1 MRKPMAG
8 FTLLELLVVMLIIGL
23 LAGMVGLVQSDSG
36 GQKARREAERLQNL
50 IGLLREDAVLNNLN
64 HGLRLEPDHYTVL
77 SLDRGGQWQAD
88 KRFKEHRL
96 PGELRLN
103 LQEPRGPNKGLGQ
116 GKEPQLWVLANDQIS
131 PFTLLLEYRQ
141 QPLLSLSS
149 DGVEEV
155 RLAPV
160 Q

>member
-8 FTLLELLVVMLIIGL
+8 FTLLELLVVMVIIGL
-23 LAGMVGLVQSDSG
+23 LASMVGQVQSDSG

-50 IGLLREDAVLNNLN
+50 IGLLREDAVLNNVN
-64 HGLRLEPDHYTVL
+64 HGLRLAPDHYTVL
-77 SLDRGGQWQAD
+77 SLDHGGQWQAD
-88 KRFKEHRL
+88 QRFKEHRL

-103 LQEPRGPNKGLGQ
+103 LQEPRPQ

-131 PFTLLLEYRQ
+131 PFNLLLEYRQ

>member
-8 FTLLELLVVMLIIGL
+8 FTLLELLVVMVIVGL
-23 LAGMVGLVQSDSG
+23 LAGLVGLVQSDAG
-36 GQKARREAERLQNL
+36 GQQARREAERLQNL
-50 IGLLREDAVLNNLN
+50 IGLLREDAVLNSVS
-64 HGLRLEPDHYTVL
+64 HGLRLEPDRYAVL
-77 SLDRGGQWQAD
+77 SLDRSGQWQAD
-88 KRFKEHRL
+88 RRFKEHRL

-103 LQEPRGPNKGLGQ
+103 LQDPQPRVQNT
-116 GKEPQLWVLANDQIS
+116 EPQVWVLPDDQLS
-131 PFTLLLEYRQ
+131 AFSLLLEYRQ

-160 Q
+160 P

>member
-8 FTLLELLVVMLIIGL
+8 FTLLELLVVLVIVSL
-23 LAGMVGLVQSDSG
+23 LAGLAGLVQSDSG
-36 GQKARREAERLQNL
+36 GQKARREGERLQNL
-50 IGLLREDAVLNNLN
+50 IGLLREDAVLNSVN
-64 HGLRLEPDHYTVL
+64 HGLRLEPDRYAVQNL
-77 SLDRGGQWQAD
+77 GRDGQWQAD
-88 KRFKEHRL
+88 KRFKEYRL
-96 PGELRLN
+96 PGGLRLD
-103 LQEPRGPNKGLGQ
+103 LQEPRGQ
-116 GKEPQLWVLANDQIS
+116 GKEPQLWITSDDQLS
-131 PFTLLLEYRQ
+131 PFTLLLEYHQ

>member
-8 FTLLELLVVMLIIGL
+8 FTLLELLVVMVIIGL

-36 GQKARREAERLQNL
+36 GQKARREGERLQNL

-64 HGLRLEPDHYTVL
+64 HGLRLEPDRYAVL
-77 SLDRGGQWQAD
+77 SLGRGGQWQAD
-88 KRFKEHRL
+88 QRFKEHRL

-103 LQEPRGPNKGLGQ
+103 LKEPRPQGQ

-131 PFTLLLEYRQ
+131 PFSLLLEYRQ

>member
-1 MRKPMAG
+1 MAG
-8 FTLLELLVVMLIIGL
+8 FTLLELLVVLVIIGL
-23 LAGMVGLVQSDSG
+23 LASLAGLVQSDSG
-36 GQKARREAERLQNL
+36 GQKARREAERLQHL

-64 HGLRLEPDHYTVL
+64 HGLRLEPDRYAVL
-77 SLDRGGQWQAD
+77 SLGRDGQWQAN
-88 KRFKEHRL
+88 KRFKPHRL

-103 LQEPRGPNKGLGQ
+103 LQEPRGQDQGQ
-116 GKEPQLWVLANDQIS
+116 EPQLWVLANDQIS
-131 PFTLLLEYRQ
+131 PLRLLLEYRQ

-155 RLAPV
+155 RIAPV